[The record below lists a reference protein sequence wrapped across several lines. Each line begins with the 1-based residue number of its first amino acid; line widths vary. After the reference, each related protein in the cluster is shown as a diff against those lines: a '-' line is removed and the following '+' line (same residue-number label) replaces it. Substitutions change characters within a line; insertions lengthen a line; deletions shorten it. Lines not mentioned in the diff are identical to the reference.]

1 MNTFGS
7 WWDSTV
13 TLYNKVESASG
24 KITWYRHV
32 LTECFY
38 KHTVDKVTLD
48 KTTIST
54 DASICRIK
62 VRDNFVNKRQYDVL
76 DDSEKTTHFT
86 LAVGDIIVPE
96 ETDFE
101 IDEYT
106 AGKRSSDLLKE
117 FKAYP
122 GCFTIEV
129 VNINTGGGRGNE
141 HYKAKGV

>member
-24 KITWYRHV
+24 KITWYRPV

-38 KHTVDKVTLD
+38 KHTAEKMTVD

-62 VRDNFVNKRQYDVL
+62 VNDNYVNKRQYDAL
-76 DDSEKTTHFT
+76 DDSEKVTHFT

-96 ETDFE
+96 EAE
-101 IDEYT
+101 NELIRYCL
-106 AGKRSSDLLKE
+106 DL
-117 FKAYP
+117 
-122 GCFTIEV
+122 
-129 VNINTGGGRGNE
+129 TGGALQL
-141 HYKAKGV
+141 KDPVSLLTKGESVEIS